1 MASTIDNSDGDLR
14 LNAAAVWYSRLQ
26 SEGQSESAWTDFAAW
41 LEADD
46 ANRVAF
52 DQVEALYSD
61 LDETVRG
68 REAIERAAP
77 ASNIVSMTGRRA
89 RFTPLRIGF
98 AGLAALAASLVLFV
112 GIRPALVGQNAVRYA
127 TKTGEMRTVSL
138 DDGTT
143 IEMNTASTVAV
154 TFTGQERHVT
164 LDSGEALF
172 RIAKDSARPFLVTVG
187 GRDVRDVGTV
197 FNVLRDHARTVV
209 TVESGSVS
217 VSPAG
222 ATARSRPVLLAAGD
236 QLAADDGAGEAVNHV
251 DPAQATSWRQ
261 GYLTYKEAPL
271 SVVVADLN
279 RYFAGRIFLSDK
291 DAGVRR
297 FSGVLKVDDENAVLN
312 RLAQL
317 LPLVVDRK
325 GDGEVA
331 LRLKRQGD

>member
-1 MASTIDNSDGDLR
+1 MAPTIDNSDDDLR

-26 SEGQSESAWTDFAAW
+26 SEGQSESAWIDFAAW

-61 LDETVRG
+61 LDETVPARG
-68 REAIERAAP
+68 AIERGEP
-77 ASNIVSMTGRRA
+77 ASNLVVLAGRQR
-89 RFTPLRIGF
+89 RFTPLRAGF
-98 AGLAALAASLVLFV
+98 AGLAALAASLS
-112 GIRPALVGQNAVRYA
+112 LVGHNAVRYA
-127 TKTGEMRTVSL
+127 TKTGETRTVSL
-138 DDGTT
+138 ADGTT
-143 IEMNTASTVAV
+143 VEMNTASTLAVA
-154 TFTGQERHVT
+154 FTGQERHVT
-164 LDSGEALF
+164 LDRGEALF
-172 RIAKDSARPFLVTVG
+172 RIAKDSVRPFLVTVG

-197 FNVLRDHARTVV
+197 FNVLRDQHRTVV
-209 TVESGSVS
+209 TVESGRVS

-222 ATARSRPVLLAAGD
+222 AAAGSAPVLLDAGE
-236 QLAADDGAGEAVNHV
+236 QLAAEDGAGEAVNHV

-297 FSGVLKVDDENAVLN
+297 FSGVLKVDDEDAVLN

>member
-1 MASTIDNSDGDLR
+1 MASTIDDSDDDLR
-14 LNAAAVWYSRLQ
+14 LNTAAVWYSRLQ
-26 SEGQSESAWTDFAAW
+26 SGAEAESVWTDFAAW

-46 ANRVAF
+46 ANRIAF
-52 DQVEALYSD
+52 DQVEALYDD
-61 LDETVRG
+61 LDEAVPSQ
-68 REAIERAAP
+68 EVIARAAP
-77 ASNIVSMTGRRA
+77 APNVVVLSGRPR
-89 RFTPLRIGF
+89 RFTPMRVGF
-98 AGLAALAASLVLFV
+98 AGLAALAASLAVFV
-112 GIRPALVGQNAVRYA
+112 GIRLTVVGEDAVRYA
-127 TKTGEMRTVSL
+127 TKTGEMQTVL
-138 DDGTT
+138 LADGTT
-143 IEMNTASTVAV
+143 VEMNTASTLAV

-164 LDSGEALF
+164 LSQGEALF

-197 FNVLRDHARTVV
+197 FNILRDHARTVV
-209 TVESGSVS
+209 TVESGEVS
-217 VSPAG
+217 VSPDSAAAQG
-222 ATARSRPVLLAAGD
+222 APVLLSAGE
-236 QLAADDGAGEAVNHV
+236 QLAAEDGAGEAVNHV

-279 RYFAGRIFLSDK
+279 RYFAGRIVLSDK

-297 FSGVLKVDDENAVLN
+297 FSGVLKVDDEDAVLN